1 MEDTM
6 MPMALPHNL
15 EFSASQLAGYSR
27 NRFKLETT
35 SSATASSGRIVTVNL
50 PQSAIIDLKSMR
62 FIFDCDAGKGTASN
76 TSNINGLIPD
86 GAESLISR
94 VEVFINGV
102 QVQQGTTEY
111 NTIARV
117 VNLGGESM
125 DQKRSLGRLGRHE
138 SLYSGNG
145 ADSNVF
151 GGSGSNGE
159 VATLCID
166 NWKGFLG
173 QCATRFLPTDVLGT
187 IQVRLT
193 FAPDSV
199 LSGCIS
205 GSNAVTSPLG
215 LTGEVA
221 PTYSISNMYFTV
233 DTIVVGD
240 AYNEVIR
247 QQMANSYLPLNYKE
261 YYMFINS
268 GLTGTTYANR
278 FSLSSGSIDKLYA
291 VQRLSSHNVFG
302 AATDLSP
309 TASNISGLSAVG
321 AEFVGKY
328 FTYQTFKAGSDGVDG
343 TDFRYQFFVNNVAMP
358 QYLARNSEAM
368 ADTYYTNDKVDL
380 NSFGHLITSPT
391 AFCRGLAVYS
401 LQLNHPGMSLHTM
414 SGYNSRGINSFLTFQ
429 VQGIDTTT
437 FSAAKDSVVIAET
450 MAQLRIKPGRA
461 IAVSF

>member
-35 SSATASSGRIVTVNL
+35 SSDTASSGRIVTVNL
-50 PQSAIIDLKSMR
+50 PQSSIIDLKSFR
-62 FIFDCDAGKGTASN
+62 FFFDANAGTGTASN
-76 TSNINGLIPD
+76 TSNINGLLPD

-138 SLYSGNG
+138 GIYSGNG
-145 ADSNVF
+145 ANANVF
-151 GGSGSNGE
+151 VGGSNGE
-159 VATLCID
+159 VASLCID

-173 QCATRFLPTDVLGT
+173 QSATRFLPTDVLGT

-193 FAPDSV
+193 FAPDAV

-205 GSNAVTSPLG
+205 GSNAVDSPLDSA
-215 LTGEVA
+215 TTA

-268 GLTGTTYANR
+268 GITSKSYANR

-291 VQRLSSHNVFG
+291 IQRLSSHNVFG
-302 AATDLSP
+302 KATDLSP
-309 TASNISGLSAVG
+309 TTTNISGLAAV
-321 AEFVGKY
+321 ADEFVGKY
-328 FTYQTFKAGSDGVDG
+328 FTYETFKAGNDGVDG
-343 TDFRYQFFVNNVAMP
+343 DFRYQFFVNNVAMP

-391 AFCRGLAVYS
+391 AFCRGCAVYT

-429 VQGIDTTT
+429 VQGMNTVT
-437 FSAAKDSVVIAET
+437 SKDSVVIAET
-450 MAQLRIKPGRA
+450 MAQLRVKPGRA

>member
-35 SSATASSGRIVTVNL
+35 SSDTASSGRIVTVNL
-50 PQSAIIDLKSMR
+50 PQSSIIDLKSFR
-62 FIFDCDAGKGTASN
+62 FFFDANAGTGTASN
-76 TSNINGLIPD
+76 TSNINGLLPD

-138 SLYSGNG
+138 GIYSGDGGN
-145 ADSNVF
+145 ANVF
-151 GGSGSNGE
+151 VGGSNGE

-173 QCATRFLPTDVLGT
+173 QSATRFLPTDVLGT

-193 FAPDSV
+193 FAPDAV

-205 GSNAVTSPLG
+205 GSNAVDSPLDSA
-215 LTGEVA
+215 TTA

-268 GLTGTTYANR
+268 GITSKSYANR

-291 VQRLSSHNVFG
+291 IQRLSSHNVFG
-302 AATDLSP
+302 KATDLSP
-309 TASNISGLSAVG
+309 TTTNISGLAAV
-321 AEFVGKY
+321 ADEFVGKY
-328 FTYQTFKAGSDGVDG
+328 FTYETFKAGNDGVDG
-343 TDFRYQFFVNNVAMP
+343 DFRYQFFVNNVAMP

-391 AFCRGLAVYS
+391 AFCRGCAVYT

-429 VQGIDTTT
+429 VQGMNTVT
-437 FSAAKDSVVIAET
+437 SKDSVVIAET
-450 MAQLRIKPGRA
+450 MAQLRVKPGRA

>member
-1 MEDTM
+1 MNRQS
-6 MPMALPHNL
+6 HN
-15 EFSASQLAGYSR
+15 
-27 NRFKLETT
+27 T
-35 SSATASSGRIVTVNL
+35 SIF
-50 PQSAIIDLKSMR
+50 DLKSFR
-62 FIFDCDAGKGTASN
+62 FFFDADAGRGTASN
-76 TSNINGLIPD
+76 TSNINGLLPD
-86 GAESLISR
+86 GAESLLSR

-138 SLYSGNG
+138 GIYSGNG

-151 GGSGSNGE
+151 GGGSNGE

-173 QCATRFLPTDVLGT
+173 ESATRFLPTDVLGT

-199 LSGCIS
+199 LSGCMGS
-205 GSNAVTSPLG
+205 SNATNSPIG
-215 LTGEVA
+215 LAGETA

-247 QQMANSYLPLNYKE
+247 QQMANAYLPLNYKE

-268 GLTGTTYANR
+268 GITGTSYANR

-291 VQRLSSHNVFG
+291 IQRLSSHNVFG
-302 AATDLSP
+302 KATDLSP
-309 TASNISGLSAVG
+309 STSNVSALGAVG
-321 AEFVGKY
+321 TEFVGKY
-328 FTYQTFKAGSDGVDG
+328 FTYSTFKAGSDGVDG
-343 TDFRYQFFVNNVAMP
+343 TFRYQFFVNNVAMP

-380 NSFGHLITSPT
+380 NSIGHLITSPT
-391 AFCRGLAVYS
+391 AFCRGCAVYS

-429 VQGIDTTT
+429 AQGIDTTT
-437 FSAAKDSVVIAET
+437 FADAKDSVVIAET
-450 MAQLRIKPGRA
+450 MAQLRVKPGRA